1 MVYKMCSNS
10 TDQGDVNLIKNDY
23 NNSTIIESNPVKN
36 FESATTFAMNSPI
49 DFKVCF
55 DINVLSIIRLFR
67 YIDLDE
73 EVLLKYFII
82 YIISQALLLELVYK
96 SIPLIAL
103 RQC

>member
-23 NNSTIIESNPVKN
+23 NTSTIIESNPVKN

-55 DINVLSIIRLFR
+55 YISVLSIVGLF
-67 YIDLDE
+67 LDE
-73 EVLLKYFII
+73 EVMLK
-82 YIISQALLLELVYK
+82 
-96 SIPLIAL
+96 
-103 RQC
+103 

>member
-23 NNSTIIESNPVKN
+23 NNSTIVESNPVKN

-55 DINVLSIIRLFR
+55 DISVL
-67 YIDLDE
+67 YIE
-73 EVLLKYFII
+73 GTVIFIDFT
-82 YIISQALLLELVYK
+82 SAL
-96 SIPLIAL
+96 PAL
-103 RQC
+103 RLIS